1 MYIRGGPTVPARV
14 QKWGNSL
21 GVRIPRSFAREVGIE
36 AGTAVDWSIE
46 NGKLILAPLATRNL
60 RLDDLLR
67 DVTPQ
72 NVHPEVETGSPRGHE
87 TW

>member
-1 MYIRGGPTVPARV
+1 MYIRGGPTVQARV

-21 GVRIPRSFAREVGIE
+21 GVRIPRSFARAVGID

-46 NGKLILAPLATRNL
+46 NGKLILSRLATRSL
-60 RLDDLLR
+60 RLEDLLR

-72 NVHPEVETGSPRGHE
+72 NVHAEVVTGPPRGHE